1 MLEAIDARGARHWAV
16 TALAALGE
24 AREEIDALNV
34 YPVPD
39 GDTGTNLYL
48 TVEAAVDAVN
58 TLPAHAGVRE
68 VVEAFAHG
76 ALMGAR
82 GNSGIIAAQLLRGWA
97 DVLAEREVLD
107 GAAAKQ
113 AMLRADQQAWQAV
126 AEPVEGTILS
136 VSRAASAAA
145 QQAGDSLPD
154 VVTALVGAAREA
166 LASTREQLEALRLA
180 GVVDAGG
187 RGYLVLLE
195 ALEDLVH
202 RSGHRP
208 RGRRRIPSTLPA
220 PDLSALSQVRDRLTP
235 AGPAYEV
242 MYLLEAEEDAVA
254 GLRAA
259 LAPLGD
265 SLVVVGG
272 GRLWHVHVHAHDP
285 GAAIEAGIEAGR
297 PHRVRITHFAEQAAE
312 HDRAFDRGADD
323 AARVALVA
331 CAAGP
336 GLAEV
341 FAQAGA
347 QVVTGGPGRRP
358 STAQILEAITAT
370 RAGAVVVLPNDGDTL
385 AVAEAAA
392 GSARARGLRVS
403 VLPTRAQVQG
413 LAAAAVHEEHRGVDD
428 DVVRMSAAAGATRD
442 GAVTVAVREAITT
455 GGVCRPGDL
464 LGIVQGDIVLVGA
477 AAQEVGVA
485 VLERLLS
492 GGGELVTLV
501 TGEGSDGPSG
511 ALAQTLAGH
520 VRRAHP
526 GVEVSVLDGGQPRYL
541 LLIGVE

>member
-1 MLEAIDARGARHWAV
+1 MVWAGSADRLSDEGCLAQTGGGAGRADNLPGMLEAIDARGARHWAV

-180 GVVDAGG
+180 GVVDAGARLPG
-187 RGYLVLLE
+187 AAGGPGGPGAPQRAPPPRPPPRPDAPAGARPDGVE
-195 ALEDLVH
+195 
-202 RSGHRP
+202 SG
-208 RGRRRIPSTLPA
+208 
-220 PDLSALSQVRDRLTP
+220 
-235 AGPAYEV
+235 AGPAQRRRS
-242 MYLLEAEEDAVA
+242 
-254 GLRAA
+254 GL
-259 LAPLGD
+259 
-265 SLVVVGG
+265 
-272 GRLWHVHVHAHDP
+272 
-285 GAAIEAGIEAGR
+285 
-297 PHRVRITHFAEQAAE
+297 
-312 HDRAFDRGADD
+312 
-323 AARVALVA
+323 
-331 CAAGP
+331 
-336 GLAEV
+336 
-341 FAQAGA
+341 
-347 QVVTGGPGRRP
+347 
-358 STAQILEAITAT
+358 
-370 RAGAVVVLPNDGDTL
+370 
-385 AVAEAAA
+385 
-392 GSARARGLRVS
+392 
-403 VLPTRAQVQG
+403 
-413 LAAAAVHEEHRGVDD
+413 
-428 DVVRMSAAAGATRD
+428 
-442 GAVTVAVREAITT
+442 
-455 GGVCRPGDL
+455 
-464 LGIVQGDIVLVGA
+464 
-477 AAQEVGVA
+477 
-485 VLERLLS
+485 
-492 GGGELVTLV
+492 
-501 TGEGSDGPSG
+501 
-511 ALAQTLAGH
+511 
-520 VRRAHP
+520 
-526 GVEVSVLDGGQPRYL
+526 
-541 LLIGVE
+541 

>member
-1 MLEAIDARGARHWAV
+1 M
-16 TALAALGE
+16 
-24 AREEIDALNV
+24 
-34 YPVPD
+34 
-39 GDTGTNLYL
+39 
-48 TVEAAVDAVN
+48 
-58 TLPAHAGVRE
+58 
-68 VVEAFAHG
+68 
-76 ALMGAR
+76 
-82 GNSGIIAAQLLRGWA
+82 
-97 DVLAEREVLD
+97 
-107 GAAAKQ
+107 
-113 AMLRADQQAWQAV
+113 
-126 AEPVEGTILS
+126 
-136 VSRAASAAA
+136 
-145 QQAGDSLPD
+145 
-154 VVTALVGAAREA
+154 
-166 LASTREQLEALRLA
+166 
-180 GVVDAGG
+180 
-187 RGYLVLLE
+187 
-195 ALEDLVH
+195 
-202 RSGHRP
+202 
-208 RGRRRIPSTLPA
+208 
-220 PDLSALSQVRDRLTP
+220 RDRLSA

-242 MYLLEAEEDAVA
+242 MYLLEADENAVA

-312 HDRAFDRGADD
+312 HGRALDRGSDD
-323 AARVALVA
+323 ATRVALVA

-370 RAGAVVVLPNDGDTL
+370 GAGAVVVLPNDGDTL

-464 LGIVQGDIVLVGA
+464 LGIVQGDIVLVGRE
-477 AAQEVGVA
+477 AQEVGVA

-511 ALAQTLAGH
+511 ALAQALAGH